1 MQDPDIPPVVEE
13 GEASVGADVVRPIV
27 VEPPAVTVN
36 NQVAAS
42 TPLPWTTAIAPP

>member
-1 MQDPDIPPVVEE
+1 MQDPDTPPVVEE
-13 GEASVGADVVRPIV
+13 GEASVGAGAVRPIV

-42 TPLPWTTAIAPP
+42 IPPPWTTVIGPP